1 MFSKYAWVFPLK
13 DKKRTGV
20 VIAFQKTISNGRKPD
35 KIWVGISSKFYN
47 NTFKDFLKINNAE
60 MYSTYNGG
68 KFVVY

>member
-13 DKKRTGV
+13 DKKRTTI
-20 VIAFQKTISNGRKPD
+20 VIAFQKIISKERKPNE
-35 KIWVGISSKFYN
+35 IWVGKGSEFYN
-47 NTFKDFLKINNAE
+47 NSFKDFLKINNAE